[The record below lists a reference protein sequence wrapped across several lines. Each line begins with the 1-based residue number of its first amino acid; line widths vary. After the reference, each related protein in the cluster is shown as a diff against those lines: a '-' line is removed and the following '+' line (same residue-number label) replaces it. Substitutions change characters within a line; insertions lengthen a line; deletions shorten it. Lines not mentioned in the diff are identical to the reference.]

1 MKTML
6 LLAPL
11 LAACSS
17 VSTSYDF
24 DPKADFSGLKHYG
37 WIPPNPKAP
46 APRNPF
52 ARQRIEDAVNA
63 ELSKKGYTLGGQAD
77 FLVAA
82 HTGSQQRVRV
92 TDYGYGYGY
101 WGGGRVDVY
110 QYEEG
115 TLIIDVISAKSK
127 KLIWRGT
134 ATAAVP
140 MSPSPEETTKL
151 INEAVGKMMKDF
163 PPPPR

>member
-1 MKTML
+1 MKTLL
-6 LLAPL
+6 LLASL

-24 DPKADFSGLKHYG
+24 DPKADFARLKRYT
-37 WIPPNPKAP
+37 WLKPATTAP

-52 ARQRIEDAVNA
+52 ARQRIEHAVDT
-63 ELSKKGYTLGGQAD
+63 ELDKRGYASGGEAD

-101 WGGGRVDVY
+101 WGGGRIDVY

-115 TLIIDVISAKSK
+115 TLILDIIDARSK
-127 KLIWRGT
+127 KLMWRGT
-134 ATAAVP
+134 ATAAVMP
-140 MSPSPEETTKL
+140 NPSPEETSKL
-151 INEAVGKMMKDF
+151 INEAVSKLMKDF
-163 PPPPR
+163 PPPR